1 MCKKFDDIDFQ
12 FFHKWCQPTYFLTF
26 KPLFEVW
33 LLFQVPH
40 PITWQKY
47 LSFSNAEFNSASIDT
62 KFVKVGQTELYKVW
76 RFLFPMWRFSANL
89 IKFTFSVF
97 TDPSG
102 RVGKFSPV
110 PYDGE
115 KLGGTF
121 KKKIKS
127 IPLQELWQERKEKK
141 RYFIIYID

>member
-1 MCKKFDDIDFQ
+1 MRERRFLGFRICKGFGPIICRSSAFRCQRSFFLNFDL
-12 FFHKWCQPTYFLTF
+12 FFR
-26 KPLFEVW
+26 VW

-47 LSFSNAEFNSASIDT
+47 LSFSNAKFNCASIDT
-62 KFVKVGQTELYKVW
+62 NSNEIGKTIVEICYC
-76 RFLFPMWRFSANL
+76 FLLAPSPFPANL

-97 TDPSG
+97 PDPSG

-110 PYDGE
+110 PDDGE

-127 IPLQELWQERKEKK
+127 IPQQELC
-141 RYFIIYID
+141 